1 MSVPSHL
8 PALNVVRLLLLLLL
22 LSLCVQLARVLLQLR
37 HTGPCA
43 SVCLKALTDAGR
55 CADVAWSVQL
65 LRLQAAALAAQEDY
79 VGALNSCRTAL
90 AR

>member
-1 MSVPSHL
+1 
-8 PALNVVRLLLLLLL
+8 
-22 LSLCVQLARVLLQLR
+22 VLLQLR

-55 CADVAWSVQL
+55 CRDVAWSVQL
-65 LRLQAAALAAQEDY
+65 LRLQAAAFAAQEDY

-90 AR
+90 ARCDLEPGIFRAYGDWQCGFDRMTQDLVWHTR